1 MNNKTA
7 LDFMNDYNVEINYSN
22 WSLDPDVYSERI
34 SDHRHQVVTGR
45 AIKTY
50 RNMKNDDSVSE
61 EDLFA
66 AWSFFMICLNARKY
80 KLDIDK
86 AAKDFNFDDL
96 ERKYM
101 K

>member
-22 WSLDPDVYSERI
+22 WGLSPDVYAERI
-34 SDHRHQVVTGR
+34 SDHRHQIVTGR

-50 RNMKNDDSVSE
+50 RNMKNEGASE

-66 AWSFFMICLNARKY
+66 AWSFFMICMNARKY

-86 AAKDFNFDDL
+86 AAKDFNFEEL
-96 ERKYM
+96 ERRYM